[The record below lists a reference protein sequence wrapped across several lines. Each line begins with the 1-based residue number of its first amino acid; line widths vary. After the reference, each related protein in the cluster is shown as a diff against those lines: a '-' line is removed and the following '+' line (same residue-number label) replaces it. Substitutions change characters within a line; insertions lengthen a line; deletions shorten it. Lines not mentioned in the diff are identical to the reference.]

1 MQGKEQKISPIK
13 QRILSFADT
22 LGISKREFYTL
33 INVSRGTLESK
44 TGITEDVVNKFIK
57 VFPDINTEW
66 LIKGIGT
73 PKRTIKEN
81 AKDFAIN
88 VTKSESGVGIPL
100 IPIEAMAGFFAG
112 SQTVML
118 SECERYIVPSFRSA
132 DFLITV
138 RGDSMQPHYFSGD
151 LVACKMLSLAD
162 IFFQWGKVY
171 VIDTEQGALIKKIEQ
186 GSTPESILLVS
197 ANPAY
202 KPFEISR
209 SSIYHVA
216 IVQGVIREE

>member
-1 MQGKEQKISPIK
+1 MQEKEQKFSPIK

-57 VFPDINTEW
+57 AFPDISIEW

-81 AKDFAIN
+81 TKHFATD

-100 IPIEAMAGFFAG
+100 IPIEAMAGLFAG

-118 SECERYIVPSFRSA
+118 SECERFIVPSFRNA

-151 LVACKMLSLAD
+151 LVACKMLSLAG

-197 ANPAY
+197 ANPTY

-209 SSIYHVA
+209 SSIYHIA